1 MKYTALFGLAA
12 LTFGFCACD
21 EIEESTGLPQT
32 NPQLPI
38 VTVDNVPV
46 TADAAITQ
54 SLNLTTAND
63 NGGTIDVA
71 TIETPTDFPEGFT
84 AQVLRIEI
92 SNTADFAKTKAVEAQ
107 TDADGQ
113 VTVQADDWQAAHVA
127 IFGKNPQTSTTYV
140 RIPAWAVDGKQQIR
154 LGDENEYYSTF
165 STSVTPIDL
174 FDGHVI
180 EDAYYFLYSNSK
192 DSWDFSKSIKFEH
205 SDKDPYDD
213 PLFTLTMP
221 AQIDTWY
228 WVIVP
233 ESTYATGGFV
243 NGPESSY
250 SVEYASKPSGNL
262 MTNDSDDYGTPGKV
276 TTLNVPMSVPV
287 ALAHLTY
294 ELASLILYTPG
305 AANGWN
311 SDLTAS
317 QALMTTDGK
326 TYTGFAHLK
335 EEFKFANPST
345 WYGSGGDGKLSTDK
359 GAGNITVANDGLYW
373 CTANTKDLSYSLA
386 YIERLCLVGDAS
398 PAGWDVAADDATAV
412 KFAPSADFLV
422 WTVEVTLGDG
432 GVKIHANNNWDI
444 QLGDINGEL
453 VNNGGSGNIPGP
465 GAGKYL
471 VTLDLSARP
480 YSLTFTPQP

>member
-21 EIEESTGLPQT
+21 EIEESTGFPQT

-38 VTVDNVPV
+38 VTVDNLPV
-46 TADAAITQ
+46 TPDAAIMQ
-54 SLNLTTAND
+54 GVNLTTAND

-71 TIETPTDFPEGFT
+71 TISTPADFPEGFT
-84 AQVLRIEI
+84 AQVLRIEV
-92 SNTADFAKTKAVEAQ
+92 SNTSDFANVQKIDAVTE
-107 TDADGQ
+107 ADGS
-113 VTVQADDWQAAHVA
+113 VSVQADDWQAVHTAL
-127 IFGKNPQTSTTYV
+127 FGKNPKTSTTYV

-180 EDAYYFLYSNSK
+180 EDAYYLLYSNSK
-192 DSWDFSKSIKFEH
+192 DSWDFSKAVKFDH
-205 SDKDPYDD
+205 GDSDPYDD
-213 PLFTLTMP
+213 PSFTVNVP
-221 AQIDTWY
+221 ALSATWY

-233 ESTYATGGFV
+233 ESTYVTGDFV

-250 SVEYASKPSGNL
+250 SVEYASKLSGNL

-276 TTLNVPMSVPV
+276 TTLNVPMSVTV
-287 ALAHLTY
+287 DMAQLTY

-335 EEFKFANPST
+335 DEFKFANPST
-345 WYGSGGDGKLSTDK
+345 WFGFGGEGKLSTDG
-359 GAGNITVANDGLYW
+359 GAGNINVAKDGLYW
-373 CTANTKDLSYSLA
+373 CTANVDALTYSLA

-398 PAGWDVAADDATAV
+398 PAGWDVKADDNTAV
-412 KFAPSADFLV
+412 KFTPSADYLV
-422 WTVEVTLGDG
+422 WTVVVTLGDG
-432 GVKIHANNNWDI
+432 GVKIHANSSWDI

-453 VNNGGSGNIPGP
+453 VNNGGSSNIAGP

>member
-12 LTFGFCACD
+12 LTLGFCACD

-46 TADAAITQ
+46 TPDAAVEQ
-54 SLNLTTAND
+54 SVNLTTANN

-71 TIETPTDFPEGFT
+71 VIGTPTDFPEGF
-84 AQVLRIEI
+84 AAEVLWFEI
-92 SNTADFAKTKAVEAQ
+92 GNDAAFTKKASVQAT
-107 TDADGQ
+107 TDADGN
-113 VTVQADDWQAAHVA
+113 VVAQADDWQAAHVKV
-127 IFGKNPQTSTTYV
+127 FGKNPKASTTYV

-165 STSVTPIDL
+165 STEVTPLDL

-180 EDAYYFLYSNSK
+180 EDAYYLLYSNSK
-192 DSWDFSKSIKFEH
+192 DSWDFSKAIKFNH
-205 SDKDPYDD
+205 SEYDPYDD
-213 PLFTLTMP
+213 PTFTVNVP
-221 AQIDTWY
+221 AQTAAWY
-228 WVIVP
+228 WIVVP

-250 SVEYASKPSGNL
+250 SVEYASKLSGNL

-276 TTLNVPMSVPV
+276 TTLNVPMSVTV
-287 ALAHLTY
+287 EMAKLTY
-294 ELASLILYTPG
+294 DVASLVLYTPG
-305 AANGWN
+305 VANGWE
-311 SDLTAS
+311 DLTAT
-317 QALMTTDGK
+317 QVLMTSDGK

-335 EEFKFANPST
+335 DGFKFATPTT
-345 WYGSGGDGKLSTDK
+345 WYGFGGDGKLSTDG
-359 GAGNITVANDGLYW
+359 GASDIKVKNDGLYW
-373 CTANTKDLSYSLA
+373 CTANVEALTYSLG
-386 YIERLCLVGDAS
+386 YVERLCLVGDAS
-398 PAGWDVAADDATAV
+398 PAGWNVAADDATAV
-412 KFAPSADFLV
+412 KFTPSADYLV
-422 WTVEVTLGDG
+422 WTVVVTLKDG
-432 GVKIHANNNWDI
+432 GVKIHANSNWDI